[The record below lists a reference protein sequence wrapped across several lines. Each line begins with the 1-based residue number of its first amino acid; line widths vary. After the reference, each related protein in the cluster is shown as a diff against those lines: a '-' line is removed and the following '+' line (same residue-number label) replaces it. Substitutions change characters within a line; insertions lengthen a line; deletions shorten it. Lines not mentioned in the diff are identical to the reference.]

1 VAEPRS
7 ATSSLVR
14 SEDLTAQYEAN
25 LLSEEVFKMIDLLKR
40 TLLAGIGAAALTKE
54 KVEGLVDELVKKG
67 EIASKEGP
75 KVVKELLERSQEAK
89 KELEEKVEEAT
100 QKALKKLRL
109 ATRAEVEELRA
120 KLEELEGKIG
130 KMEGKE

>member
-1 VAEPRS
+1 
-7 ATSSLVR
+7 
-14 SEDLTAQYEAN
+14 
-25 LLSEEVFKMIDLLKR
+25 MIDLLKK
-40 TLLAGIGAAALTKE
+40 TLLAGVGAAALTRE

-75 KVVKELLERSQEAK
+75 KLVKDLLQESQKAK
-89 KELEEKVEEAT
+89 KELEERVEEAT

-109 ATRAEVEELRA
+109 ATRAEVEELKA

-130 KMEGKE
+130 KTEGKA